1 MYRSSVQEDSSSA
14 SRLLPLLDDQAPDGF
29 AQVHGLLGE
38 GTKLTVVV
46 GSSEFTVDL
55 ATQLSMLTH
64 EVRQIR
70 QCVRFRGYGRSKLDV
85 TAHSFLPS

>member
-1 MYRSSVQEDSSSA
+1 MRHRSSVQEDSSSP
-14 SRLLPLLDDQAPDGF
+14 SRLLPLLGNQTADGF
-29 AQVHGLLGE
+29 AHVCGLLGE

-70 QCVRFRGYGRSKLDV
+70 
-85 TAHSFLPS
+85 